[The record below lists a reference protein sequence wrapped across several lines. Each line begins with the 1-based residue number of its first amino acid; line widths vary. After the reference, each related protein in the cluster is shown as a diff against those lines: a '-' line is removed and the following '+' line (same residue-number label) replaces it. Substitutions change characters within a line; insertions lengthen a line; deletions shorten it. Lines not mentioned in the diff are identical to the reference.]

1 MRGYAHVVREDPADA
16 RVLYLGTEFGLWI
29 SVDAGVHWAEFKG
42 GNFPSVAVR
51 DLNIQRRDHDLVI
64 ATHGRGI
71 WIIDDLTPL
80 RALASSPSADFRFLP
95 TRKVQQR
102 LEGNGGWPEGDGR
115 FRGANPPAGAEIA
128 YFQPTRHVFGALKVE
143 ILDAAGQVIDTLPA
157 GKRKGINR
165 VYWSMQAKPPRVP
178 SAAQASFA
186 GTVGARVVPGNYRVR
201 ITKNGAV
208 YEQALVIDV
217 DRRADYNASDRAAH
231 FAAAQKVG
239 NLFGRMSTVV
249 DRVNAVRA
257 LLASRRAA
265 LIRGPRVVPISHAG
279 PMTRARARSL
289 RASTNGT

>member
-1 MRGYAHVVREDPADA
+1 M
-16 RVLYLGTEFGLWI
+16 
-29 SVDAGVHWAEFKG
+29 
-42 GNFPSVAVR
+42 
-51 DLNIQRRDHDLVI
+51 
-64 ATHGRGI
+64 
-71 WIIDDLTPL
+71 
-80 RALASSPSADFRFLP
+80 
-95 TRKVQQR
+95 
-102 LEGNGGWPEGDGR
+102 
-115 FRGANPPAGAEIA
+115 
-128 YFQPTRHVFGALKVE
+128 E

-265 LIRGPRVVPISHAG
+265 LKSAAQQRDLDLFDAAIDAQRKLIVATKEGGAITGEERLRKAIAAE
-279 PMTRARARSL
+279 TRFGVGAEFEHKRAHDVMDRDWTVSGITKHMKDKAWKQL
-289 RASTNGT
+289 GTSGSGNFGCGTSDSTTEIGSKT